1 MDAMTNK
8 YIVELGIRQDKT
20 GTNVVVKHCRSLV
33 AGPVELLAFYYEYKS
48 KLLKNGHGHTHID
61 ATDTHQAIYLE
72 IDNTI
77 VGHIVFNYIRDQK
90 RTWID
95 LSAVH
100 EDYRR
105 RGLYCILHDY
115 FEQVS
120 KEQGAIEISSFIHV
134 DNIGRLKSAEVKGF
148 KPQFYRMTKKI

>member
-8 YIVELGIRQDKT
+8 YIIELDRRRDKT
-20 GTNVVVKHCRSLV
+20 GTEVIVNHCQSL
-33 AGPVELLAFYYEYKS
+33 ATGPMELMAFYYEYKS
-48 KLLKNGHGHTHID
+48 KLLKDGHGHTHVSI
-61 ATDTHQAIYLE
+61 TDTYQAIYLE
-72 IDNTI
+72 IDNKI
-77 VGHIVFNYIRDQK
+77 VGHIVFNYIREQK

-105 RGLYCILHDY
+105 RGLYSILHDY

-120 KEQGAIEISSFIHV
+120 KKQGAIEISSFIHV
-134 DNIGRLKSAEVKGF
+134 NNVGRLKSAEVKGF